1 MINSIRCR
9 CQVAIKAQIM
19 YIVFIIFRLKWS
31 RFISAFVNN
40 KISCHFNVFFFL
52 YAWNPNILNIRD
64 KLQSDLLLYLH
75 TIFQLQF
82 IYYHFNFWSV
92 ENFSQFMQWMPLN
105 DLEIFLLFIRI
116 RHFSPIWMVNLRN
129 WFNLLIGTC
138 LKWITAWMFLRS
150 FGPKPFSIIHCNLD
164 TNISES
170 FQHFACYLFNK
181 SLKKYFH
188 GHWYETTLIGFTL
201 IFRMNYNCRVIVSE
215 EKSHCIFRESE
226 NNNEIRTGMK
236 KNWIRI
242 VQF

>member
-40 KISCHFNVFFFL
+40 KISCHFNVFFFCMHEIQIF
-52 YAWNPNILNIRD
+52 WTSETNC
-64 KLQSDLLLYLH
+64 DLLLYLH

-92 ENFSQFMQWMPLN
+92 ENFSQFMQWMPSN

-215 EKSHCIFRESE
+215 EKSNCIFRESE

-236 KNWIRI
+236 KNWMRI